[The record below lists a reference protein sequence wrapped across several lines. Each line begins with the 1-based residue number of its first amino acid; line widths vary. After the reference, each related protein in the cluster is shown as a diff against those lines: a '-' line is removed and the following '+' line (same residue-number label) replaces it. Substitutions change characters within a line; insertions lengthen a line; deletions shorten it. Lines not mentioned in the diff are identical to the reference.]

1 MSVQGR
7 ISLPKMIETADRR
20 NRSALKNGAT
30 IPSVKSLN
38 SISVNERI
46 SVYRNDEER
55 QSVMKM
61 INDQQANYQ
70 RLLAK

>member
-1 MSVQGR
+1 MSVQGG
-7 ISLPKMIETADRR
+7 IPLPKMIEKADRR
-20 NRSALKNGAT
+20 NRSAFKNGAT
-30 IPSVKSLN
+30 MPSVKSLN

-55 QSVMKM
+55 QSVLKM